1 MRSYTSF
8 ISAAALYETLEDGHT
23 AVFDCR
29 FNLLAPEQ
37 GVAAWREAHIP
48 GAHYAHL
55 DNDLAGPAVPDG
67 GRHPLPEPETF
78 AAWLGAR
85 GVDTKSQVVAYDDAG
100 GAIAARLWWLVRW
113 LGHERVAV
121 LDGGLDAW
129 RSRGYPLDDR
139 RPRHRA
145 SRQPLR
151 GSPRAGSTQTT
162 ADVEALGPERSR
174 LIDARDPARFR
185 GEVEPIDPVAGHVPG
200 ARNLPFSEL
209 LDEAGGIRDKETLE
223 RRLLAVL
230 DGDSETPWSVMCG
243 SGVTA
248 CHLALAAEH
257 AGLRAPK
264 LYVDSFSGWI
274 REPSRPVATEI
285 S

>member
-8 ISAAALYETLEDGHT
+8 ISAAALYETLEGGHT

-37 GVAAWREAHIP
+37 GMAAWREAHIP

-55 DNDLAGPAVPDG
+55 DNDLAGPTVPDG

-139 RPRHRA
+139 RPRQRA